1 MLEVAAIV
9 LMNDQIMLEVTEIV
23 TLDTQIVLE
32 VAEIVM
38 MGGCPD
44 HACSHQNC

>member
-1 MLEVAAIV
+1 MMHEVV
-9 LMNDQIMLEVTEIV
+9 EIV

-44 HACSHQNC
+44 HA

>member
-1 MLEVAAIV
+1 
-9 LMNDQIMLEVTEIV
+9 MLEVTEIV

-44 HACSHQNC
+44 QLEVTKIVRTSYKLLTQC

>member
-1 MLEVAAIV
+1 
-9 LMNDQIMLEVTEIV
+9 MLEVTEIV
-23 TLDTQIVLE
+23 MLDTQIVLE

-44 HACSHQNC
+44 HP

>member
-9 LMNDQIMLEVTEIV
+9 LMNDQFMLEVTEIV

-44 HACSHQNC
+44 HASSHQNC

>member
-23 TLDTQIVLE
+23 MLDTQIVLE

-44 HACSHQNC
+44 HAWSHQNC